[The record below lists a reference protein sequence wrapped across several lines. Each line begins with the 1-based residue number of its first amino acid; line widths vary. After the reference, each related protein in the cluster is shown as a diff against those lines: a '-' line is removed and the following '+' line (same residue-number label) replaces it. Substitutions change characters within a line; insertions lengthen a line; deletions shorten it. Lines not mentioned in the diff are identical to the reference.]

1 MRQLLRRVLPV
12 ARDLLVTELALYAQL
27 LRWIARRPDVP
38 AGATPI
44 PYARMATPVVWLFIF
59 GSTVEVVAFDLILSR
74 WLTFLR
80 LPFLVLGIWGVVWM
94 LGLMASYRMRP
105 HLVTEDDLHVRN
117 MARTDVVVPL
127 AAITRVQ
134 VTDTDVGGIRS
145 VRIIDDRL
153 LVLVSGRT
161 NLQLTLAEGT
171 TLATA
176 HGPTTPATVG
186 LWVDEPRE
194 VAELLRRRR
203 SAPAR

>member
-1 MRQLLRRVLPV
+1 V
-12 ARDLLVTELALYAQL
+12 
-27 LRWIARRPDVP
+27 RRPDVP
-38 AGATPI
+38 AGATPV
-44 PYARMATPVVWLFIF
+44 PYSRLATPVVWLFIF

-80 LPFLVLGIWGVVWM
+80 LPVLVLGIWGVVWM

-105 HLVTEDDLHVRN
+105 HLLTDDDLHVRN

-127 AAITRVQ
+127 DA
-134 VTDTDVGGIRS
+134 VTDVRVAGDDEPGIRS
-145 VRIIDDRL
+145 VKVVGDAL

-171 TLATA
+171 PITTPQGRL
-176 HGPTTPATVG
+176 TPATVG

-194 VAELLRRRR
+194 VAELIRRRR

>member
-1 MRQLLRRVLPV
+1 MDVVRRAPAVL
-12 ARDLLVTELALYAQL
+12 RDLLLTELALYGQL
-27 LRWIARRPDVP
+27 VRWIIRRPDVP
-38 AGATPI
+38 AGATPV
-44 PYARMATPVVWLFIF
+44 PYSRLATPVVWLFIF

-80 LPFLVLGIWGVVWM
+80 IPFLVLGIWGVVWM

-105 HLVTEDDLHVRN
+105 HLVTDTDLHVRN

-127 AAITRVQ
+127 DAITRVQ
-134 VTDTDVGGIRS
+134 VADLDEGGIRA
-145 VRIIDDRL
+145 VRVVDDRL

-171 TLATA
+171 PIAIA
-176 HGPTTPATVG
+176 HGEITPATVG

-194 VAELLRRRR
+194 VAELVRRRL
-203 SAPAR
+203 SAPLQ